1 MSVRESGKIL
11 LLVLSSEKDDD
22 NDSTEKDEEVEDEER
37 RIAGCLVG
45 PRTANAL
52 TVSQANGTAAT
63 RSHGT
68 RTTWIFPPVMVVDAG
83 AGAGAC
89 RERGLMD
96 RLVISIV
103 RIFFMSEYNY
113 SSFVLVFTS
122 FKLSFASLE
131 AM

>member
-11 LLVLSSEKDDD
+11 LVLSFEKDDD
-22 NDSTEKDEEVEDEER
+22 NDSTDEGEEAEDEEER
-37 RIAGCLVG
+37 SITGYLFG

-68 RTTWIFPPVMVVDAG
+68 RTRWIFPPVMIAD

-89 RERGLMD
+89 REGL
-96 RLVISIV
+96 
-103 RIFFMSEYNY
+103 E
-113 SSFVLVFTS
+113 T
-122 FKLSFASLE
+122 
-131 AM
+131 

>member
-1 MSVRESGKIL
+1 MRTSVRESGKI

-22 NDSTEKDEEVEDEER
+22 NDSTEKGEEAEEEER

-68 RTTWIFPPVMVVDAG
+68 RTRWIFPPVMIADAD
-83 AGAGAC
+83 AGAC
-89 RERGLMD
+89 REGCLMID
-96 RLVISIV
+96 
-103 RIFFMSEYNY
+103 
-113 SSFVLVFTS
+113 
-122 FKLSFASLE
+122 
-131 AM
+131 